1 MDVAER
7 HTNVDCRQIE
17 LAAVRV
23 ITQRGVE
30 AASVAALCDEAGVD
44 EARFSDCFASVDD
57 VLFAVMKSVV
67 EEQADV
73 VAATFARRRSLT
85 ESLKV
90 ALFAMWDVV
99 ERDPD
104 PHRMARMTR
113 FSKTADY
120 QARMTAAYLVAF
132 ERTQLQLRAQ
142 EQIHSITWEL
152 PVEDIAR
159 LMLAAIDGLIT
170 QYLIMGEA
178 ADARRTLE
186 LLAYHLAQHGR
197 RSAKNHPH

>member
-1 MDVAER
+1 VDVAER
-7 HTNVDCRQIE
+7 GTNADCRQIE

-23 ITQRGVE
+23 ITQQGVE
-30 AASVAALCDEAGVD
+30 AASVASLCDEAGID
-44 EARFSDCFASVDD
+44 EERFAECFASVDD
-57 VLFAVMKSVV
+57 VLLAVMESVV

-90 ALFAMWDVV
+90 ALFAMWDDI
-99 ERDPD
+99 ERNPG
-104 PHRMARMTR
+104 PHLMARMTR

-120 QARMTAAYLVAF
+120 QARMTAAYHVAL
-132 ERTQLQLRAQ
+132 ERTQLQLRVQ

-170 QYLIMGEA
+170 QYLVMGEA
-178 ADARRTLE
+178 ADPRRTLE